1 LAIAYSLG
9 IVKGSYIPIGDIL
22 ELRELTRYRV
32 NLVEKRT
39 QVKNEIDFRNC
50 RIQDR
55 TRRELMEKLSKGQE
69 LSEEDKSELEAMLG
83 RKLQSN

>member
-1 LAIAYSLG
+1 
-9 IVKGSYIPIGDIL
+9 
-22 ELRELTRYRV
+22 
-32 NLVEKRT
+32 VEKRT